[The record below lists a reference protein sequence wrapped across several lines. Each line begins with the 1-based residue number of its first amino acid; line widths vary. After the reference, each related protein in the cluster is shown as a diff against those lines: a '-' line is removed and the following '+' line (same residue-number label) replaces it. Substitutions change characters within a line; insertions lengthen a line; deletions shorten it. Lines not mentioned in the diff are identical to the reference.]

1 MTLEKSDSLPSIWDP
16 ATHVVLLTDG
26 KGTGSTTATT
36 CTQYVADTW
45 SAHSPFVMKQLADFV
60 RLIQNTPNGD
70 RELFFSIKL
79 SRTPI

>member
-26 KGTGSTTATT
+26 KGTGSTTTTT
-36 CTQYVADTW
+36 CTQYVAKTW
-45 SAHSPFVMKQLADFV
+45 SAQSPFVMKQLADFV